1 LGALIKAATVPL
13 REAGQSRRML
23 VHWNPTPYVLG
34 PEDGEA
40 FWGLDNSLWS
50 LKATAEQTGGRLSL
64 IEEVA
69 PRGEGTPLHVHRED
83 DETFYV
89 LEGELTFYLD
99 SDQPIPAPAGSFVHI
114 PGGVVHAFKVDS
126 ETARYLIITTLQHER
141 FYRAISE
148 PAQSR
153 TLPPERTLD
162 MEKVMDAAQE
172 YGVEAL
178 GLLPDTQA

>member
-1 LGALIKAATVPL
+1 
-13 REAGQSRRML
+13 
-23 VHWNPTPYVLG
+23 
-34 PEDGEA
+34 
-40 FWGLDNSLWS
+40 
-50 LKATAEQTGGRLSL
+50 
-64 IEEVA
+64 
-69 PRGEGTPLHVHRED
+69 
-83 DETFYV
+83 
-89 LEGELTFYLD
+89 
-99 SDQPIPAPAGSFVHI
+99 
-114 PGGVVHAFKVDS
+114 VVHAFKVDS

-178 GLLPDTQA
+178 GLPPGTQA